1 MKKKTMFTQ
10 RMRFNTPFHS
20 SKVFLQE
27 RWQIIQVF
35 QATYF
40 KLPYT
45 KLSTKVPKNVDN
57 VMPRGRKG
65 IEQVSFLLVMREAI
79 FLLAISLALYHN
91 IR

>member
-1 MKKKTMFTQ
+1 MKKKTIFTQ
-10 RMRFNTPFHS
+10 RMRFHAPFHS
-20 SKVFLQE
+20 FKILLKA
-27 RWQIIQVF
+27 RWQIIQLF
-35 QATYF
+35 QSTSF
-40 KLPYT
+40 QLPYS
-45 KLSTKVPKNVDN
+45 KLNAKVRKNVDN